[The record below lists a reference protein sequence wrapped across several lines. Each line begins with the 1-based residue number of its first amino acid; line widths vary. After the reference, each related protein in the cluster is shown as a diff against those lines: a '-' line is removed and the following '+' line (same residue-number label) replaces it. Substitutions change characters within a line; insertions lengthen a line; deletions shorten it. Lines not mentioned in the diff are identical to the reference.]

1 MKYKHLTR
9 EERHTI
15 SCLRRQAYST
25 AQIAE
30 AVSKHPSTIRRE
42 FKRNPSY
49 AGKYDFRQAHIQA
62 RRRSRS
68 ASCRAARINPESW
81 AFALDKLKN
90 EQWSP
95 DQISAELAKQGRPT
109 ISHEAIYL
117 RIYADRMRCGK
128 LHTHLR
134 HRVKSYRSRAL
145 KNEKRGSIKNQRSID
160 ERPEIVEAKT
170 RIGDWEIDTIIGT
183 HSGSASVLVTAVE
196 RFSRYTLIT
205 KAANK
210 SAEAVTKALLS
221 ALAPHRKRVHT
232 LTYDNGKEFSS
243 HQIIDSFLGSKG
255 YFAHPYSSWERGL
268 NENTNGLIRQ
278 YFPKKTN
285 FNHISEKQIR
295 IVQDKLNNRPRRC
308 LDRNTP
314 NFIYLSN

>member
-15 SCLRRQAYST
+15 SCLRGKSYST
-25 AQIAE
+25 AQIAA
-30 AVSKHPSTIRRE
+30 AVSRHPSTIRRE
-42 FKRNPSY
+42 FRRNPSH
-49 AGKYDFRQAHIQA
+49 AGKYDFRQAHNQA
-62 RRRSRS
+62 RHRSRT
-68 ASCRAARINPESW
+68 ASCRAARIDPESW
-81 AFALDKLKN
+81 AFALKKLRN

-95 DQISAELAKQGRPT
+95 DQISGELARQGRPT
-109 ISHEAIYL
+109 ISYEAIYL
-117 RIYADRMRCGK
+117 RIYADRRRHGK

-145 KNEKRGSIKNQRSID
+145 KNERRGRIKNQRSID
-160 ERPEIVEAKT
+160 ERPEIVESKT

-196 RFSRYTLIT
+196 RFSRYTLIA

-210 SAEAVTKALLS
+210 SAAAVTKALLI
-221 ALAPHRKRVHT
+221 ALAPHGKKVHT

-243 HQIIDSFLGSKG
+243 HQIIDTILGSKG

-295 IVQDKLNNRPRRC
+295 KVQDKLNNRPRRC

-314 NFIYLSN
+314 NFIYSSN

>member
-15 SCLRRQAYST
+15 SCLWRKAYST

-42 FKRNPSY
+42 LKRNPSY
-49 AGKYDFRQAHIQA
+49 AGKYDFRQAHNQA
-62 RRRSRS
+62 RARSRS
-68 ASCRAARINPESW
+68 ASCRAARIDPESW
-81 AFALDKLKN
+81 AFALEKLEN

-95 DQISAELAKQGRPT
+95 DQISGELAKLGRPT

-145 KNEKRGSIKNQRSID
+145 TNEKRGRIKDATSID
-160 ERPEIVEAKT
+160 ERPGIVDART

-196 RFSRYTLIT
+196 RFSRYTLIA
-205 KAANK
+205 KADNK
-210 SAEAVTKALLS
+210 SAEAVTRALLT
-221 ALAPHRKRVHT
+221 ALAPHRRKLHT

-243 HQIIDSFLGSKG
+243 HQIIDSILGSKG
-255 YFAHPYSSWERGL
+255 YFAHPYCSWERGL

-285 FNHISEKQIR
+285 FNHVSERQIR

-314 NFIYLSN
+314 SFIYLSN